1 MIRSA
6 MTKRKQ
12 AKGPSWSEQMMQGA
26 TDDRV
31 AAEGFEAQAGES
43 RNRYL
48 EMLAGGPEALNTYA
62 RAAAESARGALQGD
76 LQGAREMAQRRGIS
90 TGDLGTSYEG
100 DIFSA
105 YDKNLTDSVAGQSM
119 NMLDFQASGARDLYG
134 MDVQQGDN
142 RRNRYLD
149 IISGHLDRQ
158 AANRNAKRGA
168 RSATT
173 GAIAGGLGTIGGFVL
188 GGPVGAAIGN
198 RIAGK
203 KPEER

>member
-1 MIRSA
+1 MGYSSVLRGA
-6 MTKRKQ
+6 MDKRNK

-26 TDDRV
+26 VEDRE
-31 AAEGFEAQAGES
+31 AAEGFEAQASES

-62 RAAAESARGALQGD
+62 RSAAESARGALMGD

-105 YDKNLTDSVAGQSM
+105 YDKNLSNAVAGQSM
-119 NMLDFQASGARDLYG
+119 NMLDFQASGARDMYG
-134 MDVQQGDN
+134 MDVEMGDN

-149 IISGHLDRQ
+149 LIAGHLDRQ
-158 AANRNAKRGA
+158 AGERESRRAGRA
-168 RSATT
+168 ATNQ
-173 GAIAGGLGTIGGFVL
+173 AIGGA
-188 GGPVGAAIGN
+188 VGIG
-198 RIAGK
+198 AGIYMG
-203 KPEER
+203 RRR